1 MFMETCYKNYLFHH
15 GIKGQKWGVRR
26 YQNPDET
33 RIKKSGSSKSNAI
46 DFVKKNHKTIL
57 KTAMTAASIAGT
69 VYVIKKS
76 GIKVSDVPNLLK
88 WSAKHPVKAASK
100 VTGFET
106 GYDLGMKAGENIAK
120 TIDKILKR

>member
-1 MFMETCYKNYLFHH
+1 MKCNYSQFYLEHH

-26 YQNPDET
+26 FQNKDGT
-33 RIKKSGSSKSNAI
+33 RIKKSKGSNKAI
-46 DFVKKNHKTIL
+46 DFIKKNHKTIL

-69 VYVIKKS
+69 AYVIKKS
-76 GIKVSDVPNLLK
+76 GIKISDVPNLLK

-106 GYDLGMKAGENIAK
+106 GYDLGMKAGDNIAK
-120 TIDKILKR
+120 AIDKILKR